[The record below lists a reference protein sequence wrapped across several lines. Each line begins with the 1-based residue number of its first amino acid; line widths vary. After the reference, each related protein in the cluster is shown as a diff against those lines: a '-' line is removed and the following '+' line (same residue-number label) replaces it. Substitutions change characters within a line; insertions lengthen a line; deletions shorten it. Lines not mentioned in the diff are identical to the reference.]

1 MGVEKISVVNSFV
14 YMNFFRSSIS
24 LKRKF
29 SSDIIVNHL
38 KGSESGISVVS
49 LNRPKARNAIG
60 KTLLTK
66 LKQTI
71 SDIELDKNS
80 RIIIL
85 KSNVKGVFCAG
96 ADLKERSK
104 MNNTEVMDFVN
115 SLRSVFTDWQNLEK
129 PTIASIDGMA
139 LGGGLELAM
148 ACDLRVGSKKAILG
162 LPETSLGVI
171 PGAGGTQR
179 LAQLVGVSKAKELI
193 FTARK
198 LNVQKSYSLGLLN
211 EYTLEESSFLQALN
225 LAKEILPKAPIAL
238 KMAKF
243 AIDKGSNSISENF
256 GMNVEQLCYAQI
268 VPTKDRLEGI
278 KAFKEKRLPNFIGE

>member
-148 ACDLRVGSKKAILG
+148 ACDLRAGS
-162 LPETSLGVI
+162 
-171 PGAGGTQR
+171 TQR